1 MTTLLTRLS
10 IPPGFMDSLLGMPLW
25 QKILIWIAS
34 LAVPVGL
41 MWMFFFSPRI
51 GELKTLMTNI
61 PRLAEEVR
69 ILEEKAGKLPQIRQE
84 IQEME
89 AILANAMKLLP
100 ETKDIPSVLTG
111 ISNIGNEERL
121 EFQLFKPENEQK
133 QAFYASIPV
142 NLEFSGPFHNT
153 VHFFDEVSRMDRI
166 VHIQEVTMGQAK
178 EAPETWSQ
186 AAAPT
191 ETAGSP
197 SDTGPGPP
205 PEGLTEASR
214 WVIKT
219 KCQAVTYRFL
229 TPEEQKAEAEKA
241 SKAGKKK

>member
-1 MTTLLTRLS
+1 VTISLKLPS
-10 IPPGFMDSLLGMPLW
+10 IPPGFTDSLLGMPLW
-25 QKILIWIAS
+25 QKFLIWIAS
-34 LAVPVGL
+34 LAVPVVL

-61 PRLAEEVR
+61 PRLSEELRV
-69 ILEEKAGKLPQIRQE
+69 LEEKAGELPQIRQE

-89 AILANAMKLLP
+89 AILTSAMKLLP

-178 EAPETWSQ
+178 EAPETWSHT
-186 AAAPT
+186 AAQT
-191 ETAGSP
+191 DTAGSP
-197 SDTGPGPP
+197 SDTGPGSPS
-205 PEGLTEASR
+205 EGLTEASR

-241 SKAGKKK
+241 SKGRKKK